1 MWCFLFRRRRISVAG
16 LIQIGC
22 ISLALAQQPAAAP
35 EKALLARYCVS
46 CHSEQAKTG
55 GIVLENVNLA
65 RPGENAKLLE
75 KVLRKVQ
82 TGEMPPRGLPR
93 PEPAVAKAFTA
104 SLEAALDRA
113 AATNPNPGRPAIHR
127 LNRIEY
133 SNAIRDLLALD
144 VNPGS
149 SLPPDDSGYGFD
161 NIGDV
166 LSVSPILLERYISL
180 ARKIS
185 RLAVGDP
192 TILPSVEEYSVP
204 VGLSQADSVSD
215 ELPFGSRGGIA
226 IHHDFPLDAEYTF
239 RIKIRGFNNRAQD
252 LVHHLDLRL
261 DDVRLKEFEIRGK
274 SAQGDEESP
283 TFEVRVPVK
292 AGV

>member
-1 MWCFLFRRRRISVAG
+1 
-16 LIQIGC
+16 
-22 ISLALAQQPAAAP
+22 
-35 EKALLARYCVS
+35 
-46 CHSEQAKTG
+46 
-55 GIVLENVNLA
+55 
-65 RPGENAKLLE
+65 
-75 KVLRKVQ
+75 
-82 TGEMPPRGLPR
+82 
-93 PEPAVAKAFTA
+93 
-104 SLEAALDRA
+104 
-113 AATNPNPGRPAIHR
+113 
-127 LNRIEY
+127 
-133 SNAIRDLLALD
+133 
-144 VNPGS
+144 
-149 SLPPDDSGYGFD
+149 LPPDDSGYGFD

-226 IHHDFPLDAEYTF
+226 IHHDFALDAEYTF

-261 DDVRLKEFEIRGK
+261 DNVRLKEYEIHGK

-292 AGV
+292 AGVRMVGVNFLSEYALQEGALPQPAPGKAAPPARNLPGRIGVDGVLIGGPFQPTGSGDTPSRQRVFVCRPADSKEEASCAKEYSPR